1 MGYMKSKIWQQLSIS
16 DIVLLVLCLAAMLYS
31 FHYPKKRESERR
43 VYIYKENHL
52 WNDFD
57 LGTNRTIR
65 IDEHNTVQIKDSR
78 VRMAFADCHDKRC
91 VKMSWVENVPI
102 ICLPN
107 QVMVEIKSSETERKF
122 ILH

>member
-1 MGYMKSKIWQQLSIS
+1 MGYMKSKIWNQLSIS
-16 DIVLLVLCLAAMLYS
+16 DVVLLVLCLAAMLFS
-31 FHYPKKRESERR
+31 FHYTKKRESTRR

-52 WNDFD
+52 WGDYD
-57 LGTNRTIR
+57 LGIDRMIR

-78 VRMAFADCHDKRC
+78 VRMAYADCHDKRC

-107 QVMVEIKSSETERKF
+107 QVLVEIKASETERKF